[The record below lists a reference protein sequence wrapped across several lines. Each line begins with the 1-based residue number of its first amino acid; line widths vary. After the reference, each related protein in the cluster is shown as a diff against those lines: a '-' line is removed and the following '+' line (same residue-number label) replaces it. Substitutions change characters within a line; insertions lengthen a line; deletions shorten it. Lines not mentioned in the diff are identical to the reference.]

1 MHEQRARL
9 GTAGMPCV
17 LLCVL
22 LSVPLAAC
30 VTTGE
35 VTNESSLS
43 PEAQR
48 LIQLGGDVEARG
60 DHNTAAALYARAAE
74 TSGSAGEAHLRLGG
88 AYLKVGNYP
97 AAREAFAKV
106 VTVNPKDPDA
116 LLGLGTA
123 QLRSGDIEGSARTL
137 TMAAPLVNTATAY
150 NRLGAAL
157 ILAGRFDAARDAF
170 ERAQALAPNDL
181 DTTVNIALAKALSG
195 KPDEAVTAMQTVVQM
210 PAAQPRHRANL
221 AMVLAIAGR
230 VDEARGV
237 DVPGMSQV
245 QKRELLARAKRV
257 RAATNPLA
265 KARAI
270 GLFKAA

>member
-1 MHEQRARL
+1 MHEERARL
-9 GTAGMPCV
+9 GIAGMPCV

-22 LSVPLAAC
+22 LTAC

-35 VTNESSLS
+35 VTSESSLS
-43 PEAQR
+43 PDTQR
-48 LIQLGGDVEARG
+48 LMQLAGDVEARG

-74 TSGSAGEAHLRLGG
+74 TSGTAGEAQLRLGR

-106 VTVNPKDPDA
+106 VTVNPEDPDA

-137 TMAAPLVNTATAY
+137 AIAAPLVNSATAY

-170 ERAQALAPNDL
+170 ERAQTLAPNDL
-181 DTTVNIALAKALSG
+181 DTSVNIALAKALSG
-195 KPDEAVTAMQTVVQM
+195 KVDEAVTAMHSVVQS
-210 PAAQPRHRANL
+210 PAALPRHRANL

-230 VDEARGV
+230 VEEANGI
-237 DVPGMSQV
+237 DVPGMSQA
-245 QKRELLARAKRV
+245 QKRDLLARAKRV

-270 GLFKAA
+270 GLFRAA